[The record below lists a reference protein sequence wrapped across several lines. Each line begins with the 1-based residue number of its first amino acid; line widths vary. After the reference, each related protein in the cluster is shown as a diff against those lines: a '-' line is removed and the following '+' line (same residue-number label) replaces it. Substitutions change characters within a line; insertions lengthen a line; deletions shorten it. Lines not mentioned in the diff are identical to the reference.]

1 MTLTIDIHGMVEHDA
16 IKTLEK
22 FIASAPKNTEAITVI
37 HGYHSGNILKDM
49 VRNPNKLRSKRI
61 KRRRYTLNQGETIL
75 ELYV

>member
-22 FIASAPKNTEAITVI
+22 FIAKAPKDTQEIIVI
-37 HGYHSGNILKDM
+37 HGYHSGSTLKEM
-49 VRNPNKLRSKRI
+49 VRNPNKLRSRRI